1 MAQGRRELVGS
12 EDLPPKL
19 MKMTG
24 GKDDPQYFRND
35 TTLPRDGSRRSA
47 QSPFRSAN
55 SAIV

>member
-1 MAQGRRELVGS
+1 MIARLGVGLVEQS
-12 EDLPPKL
+12 AEL

-35 TTLPRDGSRRSA
+35 TTLPRDGSRRSP